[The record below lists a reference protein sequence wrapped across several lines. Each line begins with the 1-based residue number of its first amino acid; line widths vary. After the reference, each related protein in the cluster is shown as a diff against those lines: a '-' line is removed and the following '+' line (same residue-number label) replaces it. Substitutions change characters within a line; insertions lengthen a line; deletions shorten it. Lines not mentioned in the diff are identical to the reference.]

1 MPFNN
6 WLLMRNYLSDFDRRT
21 AFPHKRP
28 LGSFLWGSI
37 WSYQFAQNWRV
48 FVSCIFDDIIYIQ
61 YFNSGLQK
69 DDIQEGFNQIQV
81 EWNPCRKLSQP
92 DNYWKDDILHCNL
105 CVCVYF
111 AQIHWS
117 KSWFKLNTLRKE
129 FCFISL
135 ILLTNLKT
143 LFAHWLKGGG
153 KENMLLSLI
162 VSPSDLSPSMIFY
175 LGLRANALPPTPH
188 NLYHMI
194 GLNSQA

>member
-1 MPFNN
+1 MHEFCDIQLGIQYLVGSWHLFCSFHFFNN
-6 WLLMRNYLSDFDRRT
+6 WLLMRNHFSDFDRRT

-48 FVSCIFDDIIYIQ
+48 FVSCIFDDVIYIQ

-81 EWNPCRKLSQP
+81 EWNPRRKLSQP
-92 DNYWKDDILHCNL
+92 DNYWKDDILYCNL

-129 FCFISL
+129 FYFISL
-135 ILLTNLKT
+135 I
-143 LFAHWLKGGG
+143 
-153 KENMLLSLI
+153 
-162 VSPSDLSPSMIFY
+162 Y
-175 LGLRANALPPTPH
+175 
-188 NLYHMI
+188 
-194 GLNSQA
+194 